1 MKQGKLTY
9 IAELCQNHLGKFENI
24 KKMTERCAE
33 NGAKVIKLQFIYTK
47 NLTYRPEFENGI
59 KIKNKIFQ
67 IKRPFKAEFQRL
79 KKLEIKFKD
88 YEKFVR
94 LCESLGVEPSV
105 TCFAREDIKTIKDM
119 GFKTIKVASYDCA
132 SFKMLE
138 ELKENFKHLMVS
150 TGATYDNEISQA
162 SKILKKNY
170 NFLHCVTI
178 YPTPLS
184 HLHLNRLNFLG
195 KNYGKIG
202 FSDHSIGF
210 GNLKNLATKIAIYKG
225 ASIVERHITILDV
238 NKTKDGAVSILPED
252 ILEIINFSKFDKSDQ
267 KKYLKEKYKFDIRRT
282 FGQQKRV
289 LSHQEILNRNY
300 YRGRFASF
308 DRKSKRMIYN
318 WEEVKI

>member
-162 SKILKKNY
+162 SKILKK
-170 NFLHCVTI
+170 
-178 YPTPLS
+178 
-184 HLHLNRLNFLG
+184 
-195 KNYGKIG
+195 
-202 FSDHSIGF
+202 
-210 GNLKNLATKIAIYKG
+210 
-225 ASIVERHITILDV
+225 
-238 NKTKDGAVSILPED
+238 
-252 ILEIINFSKFDKSDQ
+252 IIIFC
-267 KKYLKEKYKFDIRRT
+267 T
-282 FGQQKRV
+282 V
-289 LSHQEILNRNY
+289 
-300 YRGRFASF
+300 
-308 DRKSKRMIYN
+308 
-318 WEEVKI
+318 